1 MADLVRLGARGPLTG
16 GVLPGSVTVPA
27 RLVDRLLDIAH
38 PDAAARARALA
49 DHLEAWRDVAEA
61 LRTGPW
67 SVWTA
72 TVAGPQATNR
82 LLVLDTD
89 AALAIGVADRTSVT
103 WEGIRPGDLWRRL
116 ALLLPTDEQVGSS
129 DAAGRD

>member
-1 MADLVRLGARGPLTG
+1 M
-16 GVLPGSVTVPA
+16 
-27 RLVDRLLDIAH
+27 
-38 PDAAARARALA
+38 
-49 DHLEAWRDVAEA
+49 
-61 LRTGPW
+61 
-67 SVWTA
+67 WTA